1 MYLIFCIWI
10 QKQPACLKQLTFSGW
25 NPPPGKR
32 KMNGDLMYLHIIT
45 AEDKRFH
52 LTASTRGFYVNQYKL
67 NLLLSKV
74 TKKIK
79 FFLIFKLHRWY
90 F

>member
-1 MYLIFCIWI
+1 
-10 QKQPACLKQLTFSGW
+10 
-25 NPPPGKR
+25 
-32 KMNGDLMYLHIIT
+32 MNGDLMYLHIIT

-79 FFLIFKLHRWY
+79 FFLIFKLHR
-90 F
+90 